1 MHALTIARLHA
12 FSPRVIVVRVNGIAA
27 LFEPSTTTSATTEFA
42 GFLENTALGTT
53 FTSAYRGCNRRRG
66 CFYRYG

>member
-1 MHALTIARLHA
+1 MIKVSVAGVSTVL
-12 FSPRVIVVRVNGIAA
+12 
-27 LFEPSTTTSATTEFA
+27 EPSTATSATTEFA